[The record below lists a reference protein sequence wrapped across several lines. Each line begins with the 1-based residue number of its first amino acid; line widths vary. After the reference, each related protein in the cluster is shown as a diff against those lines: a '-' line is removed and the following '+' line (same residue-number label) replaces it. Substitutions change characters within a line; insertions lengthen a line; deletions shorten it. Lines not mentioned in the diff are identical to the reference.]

1 MNLLLIIAGIIAII
15 LLVTGGL
22 VAALDFL
29 LYVGIVLLVL
39 AVIVFLIRALTGNRR
54 V

>member
-22 VAALDFL
+22 IEAVNFL

>member
-1 MNLLLIIAGIIAII
+1 MNLLLIIAGIIAIV

-22 VAALDFL
+22 IDAVSFL

-39 AVIVFLIRALTGNRR
+39 ALIVFLIRALTGNKR

>member
-1 MNLLLIIAGIIAII
+1 MNLLLIIAGIIAIV

-22 VAALDFL
+22 IEAVNFL

-39 AVIVFLIRALTGNRR
+39 AVIIYLIRALSGSRR

>member
-22 VAALDFL
+22 IEAVNFL

-39 AVIVFLIRALTGNRR
+39 ALIVFLIRALTGNKR

>member
-1 MNLLLIIAGIIAII
+1 MNLLLIIAGIIAIV

-22 VAALDFL
+22 VPAVNFL

-39 AVIVFLIRALTGNRR
+39 ALIVFLIRALTGSKR

>member
-1 MNLLLIIAGIIAII
+1 MNLLLIIAGIIAIV

-22 VAALDFL
+22 IETVNFL

-39 AVIVFLIRALTGNRR
+39 ALIVFLVRSLSGNKR